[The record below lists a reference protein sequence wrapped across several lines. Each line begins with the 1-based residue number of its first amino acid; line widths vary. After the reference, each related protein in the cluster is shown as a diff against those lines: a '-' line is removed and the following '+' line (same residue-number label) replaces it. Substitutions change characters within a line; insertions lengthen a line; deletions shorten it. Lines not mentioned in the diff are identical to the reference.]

1 MVASRRQGLGP
12 VTTRARD
19 LRECMVRRSHDGL
32 VLPDGPRV
40 RGSRGAAEHQHGE
53 SRDEGRHEDHR
64 ATPYVGSRLDHTLT
78 LTASK
83 FARKCRKPNR
93 DRCEG

>member
-19 LRECMVRRSHDGL
+19 LRECMVRRSHDSP
-32 VLPDGPRV
+32 VLPNGPPGV
-40 RGSRGAAEHQHGE
+40 RGSRGAAQDQHGE
-53 SRDEGRHEDHR
+53 SRDEGRHEGHR

-78 LTASK
+78 LTAS
-83 FARKCRKPNR
+83 P
-93 DRCEG
+93 